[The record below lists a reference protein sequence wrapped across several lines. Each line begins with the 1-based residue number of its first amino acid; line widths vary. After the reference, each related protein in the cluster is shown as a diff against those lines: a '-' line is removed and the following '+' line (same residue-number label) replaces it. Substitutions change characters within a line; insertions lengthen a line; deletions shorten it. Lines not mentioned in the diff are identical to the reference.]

1 MALYALFNTN
11 LIALV
16 RVHDVTRQVP
26 AARYAIE
33 HNREIMAVPGDI
45 FRTGSQGTNALIFR
59 GEARAVTSAADVLE
73 TLGITMDPVQLA
85 LHPVVEPDDEE
96 RPIAEQLNAAPKHID
111 AMAETA
117 GLPAHRV
124 SAILTML
131 ELKGLARHVGGGRYL
146 HPRPEP
152 SDAHVG

>member
-1 MALYALFNTN
+1 M
-11 LIALV
+11 
-16 RVHDVTRQVP
+16 
-26 AARYAIE
+26 
-33 HNREIMAVPGDI
+33 
-45 FRTGSQGTNALIFR
+45 
-59 GEARAVTSAADVLE
+59 LE

-131 ELKGLARHVGGGRYL
+131 ELKGLARHVGGGRYV